1 VTYLQAVV
9 IALIQGVTELFPV
22 SSLGHSVLVPAWIG
36 GSWQTL
42 VTQSSEQSSD
52 SSFYLAYIVAL
63 HCATALALM
72 WFFRADWVRLIRG
85 FFRSLPA
92 SVRLTLQDRRLR
104 LAVADKDERLAWMI
118 IFATIPVGLTGVVLE
133 HTFRVV
139 FAKPTAAA
147 VLLFINGL
155 ILLGAEA
162 LRRSAIRRK
171 RAGAAATTP
180 GRPAQA
186 FASASAA
193 RATADGAPW
202 EAAASGYPGYGR
214 SAGPGYGRPADPG
227 YGGPA
232 DPRYGRSADPGYG
245 RSADPGYGRSADP
258 GYGRSADPGYG
269 RSADPGYGRPADP
282 RYGPPEDP
290 GYGRPED
297 PGYGR
302 PADPRYGRPADPR
315 YGGPADPGYGRSAD
329 PRYRRSADPRYGRPA
344 DPGYGRSADP
354 RYDRPADPGYG
365 RPADPRYSLRANPG
379 YEGQPDRA
387 DTGRLA
393 SHRKSSGGR
402 ATDDVDAAERSD
414 ARLARLSYKDGILIG
429 ATQILALLA
438 GISRS
443 GITMAGG
450 LWRGLDHEDAA
461 RFAFLLA
468 TPVILAAGVLKVPSL
483 LGPAGAHIHG
493 QVVLG
498 VIVCGI
504 SAYLSVRFLVRW
516 FQTRTLTP
524 FAIYCLVFGALSVL
538 RFL

>member
-1 VTYLQAVV
+1 MTYLQAVV

-42 VTQSSEQSSD
+42 VTQSSQQNSE

-72 WFFRADWVRLIRG
+72 WFFRADWIRIIRG

-92 SVRLTLQDRRLR
+92 SVRLSLQHRRPR
-104 LAVADKDERLAWMI
+104 LDVGDKDERLAWMI

-139 FAKPTAAA
+139 FAKPSAAA

-171 RAGAAATTP
+171 QADAAATA

-186 FASASAA
+186 FASASAPG
-193 RATADGAPW
+193 ATVSAPSW
-202 EAAASGYPGYGR
+202 EAAASGYPGYRNPPRPGYRNAPDPGHRNAPDPGYRPPDPGYR
-214 SAGPGYGRPADPG
+214 SAPDPSYRNPPHPGYRNPPHPGYRDAPNPGYRNPADPSYRNPPHAG
-227 YGGPA
+227 YRGHPDVTGA
-232 DPRYGRSADPGYG
+232 
-245 RSADPGYGRSADP
+245 
-258 GYGRSADPGYG
+258 
-269 RSADPGYGRPADP
+269 GRP
-282 RYGPPEDP
+282 
-290 GYGRPED
+290 
-297 PGYGR
+297 
-302 PADPRYGRPADPR
+302 
-315 YGGPADPGYGRSAD
+315 
-329 PRYRRSADPRYGRPA
+329 
-344 DPGYGRSADP
+344 
-354 RYDRPADPGYG
+354 
-365 RPADPRYSLRANPG
+365 
-379 YEGQPDRA
+379 
-387 DTGRLA
+387 T

-402 ATDDVDAAERSD
+402 DVADVDAAERSD
-414 ARLARLSYKDGILIG
+414 ARLARLSYGSGILIG

-504 SAYLSVRFLVRW
+504 AAYLSVRFLVRW

-524 FAIYCLVFGALSVL
+524 FAIYCLAFGLLSIL